1 MGTMMEVKI
10 SRIEYDLIR
19 EALETEYYHSKDD
32 GDKNRMKRLVKLE
45 ESLIKQASNY
55 E

>member
-1 MGTMMEVKI
+1 MEIKI
-10 SRIEYDLIR
+10 SKNEYDLIR
-19 EALETEYYHSKDD
+19 EALESEFYHSKDD

-45 ESLIKQASNY
+45 ESLIKQAENY